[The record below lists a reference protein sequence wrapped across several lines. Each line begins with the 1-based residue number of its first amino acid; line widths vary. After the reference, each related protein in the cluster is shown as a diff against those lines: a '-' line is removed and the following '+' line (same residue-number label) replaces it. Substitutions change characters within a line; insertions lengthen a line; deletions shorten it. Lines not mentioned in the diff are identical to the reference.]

1 MNRLRWRTL
10 FEPPRPDAPF
20 PLWMI
25 FPVVFSA
32 LYLTHFTLLRLPY
45 YWDEAGYYIPA
56 AWDFFRTGSLIP
68 STTTSNAHPPLPSI
82 YLALWWKASGFS
94 PEVTREAVLLVASI
108 GLLGVLR
115 LAKRV
120 CGSTAVAFWVVVLT
134 GLYPIWFAQSTL
146 AHADIFAA
154 ACTVWG
160 LVYALPDRGRRPWAA
175 ALWFTAAV
183 LSKETAI
190 VVPLALA
197 VFWLVEAVRERG
209 PERRRVRRRL
219 IGECVWL
226 ASCVVPLAAWYG
238 WHYAKTG
245 FVFGNADFLRYN
257 AQETLTP
264 VRILAAFGHRLLH
277 LFAHMNMFV
286 PVLLTAAALM
296 LPPRKDAQGIDRT
309 GPSAGVRNR
318 ILILLVVNALLFS
331 VLGGALLCRYLLPMY
346 PLVLLLAVST
356 FRRRVPYWPAL
367 AVLSA
372 MGFVAGLFVN
382 PPYGFAPEDNLTYAH
397 VIRMHQAA
405 IARLTNLYPGATVLS
420 AWPVTDYLRRPE
432 LGYVK
437 QPWDVWA
444 IDDFS
449 EPQIE
454 RAAAEPGRYSAA
466 LAFSTKY
473 DPPPLVVL
481 GPRSQ
486 VLDERYFGLH
496 HDLSPEVIARRLNG
510 TVAWKTEND
519 GMFAGV
525 LRFNRQF
532 EAAAGHGITLGR
544 PLDDR
549 PVTGP

>member
-1 MNRLRWRTL
+1 MNRLRLRKL
-10 FEPPRPDAPF
+10 FELPRPDAPF

-25 FPVVFSA
+25 FPVIFAA

-45 YWDEAGYYIPA
+45 FWDEAGYYIPA

-82 YLALWWKASGFS
+82 YLALWWKASGYF

-108 GLLGVLR
+108 GLLGVWR
-115 LAKRV
+115 LALRMS
-120 CGSTAVAFWVVVLT
+120 GSAAVAFWAVVLT
-134 GLYPIWFAQSTL
+134 GLYPIWFAQSSL

-154 ACTVWG
+154 ACTMWG
-160 LVYALPDRGRRPWAA
+160 LVYALPDQERRPWVAA
-175 ALWFTAAV
+175 AWFMAAA

-190 VVPLALA
+190 VVPLTLA
-197 VFWLVEAVRERG
+197 VIWLVAALRAGV
-209 PERRRVRRRL
+209 PERLRL
-219 IGECVWL
+219 MREPAWL
-226 ASCVVPLAAWYG
+226 ASCAVPLACWYG
-238 WHYAKTG
+238 WHCAKTG
-245 FVFGNADFLRYN
+245 FMFGNADFLRYN

-277 LFAHMNMFV
+277 LFGHMNMFV
-286 PVLLTAAALM
+286 PVLLTLAALM
-296 LPPRKDAQGIDRT
+296 LQPRRNADGNERAGLST
-309 GPSAGVRNR
+309 GPRNR
-318 ILILLVVNALLFS
+318 IFILLMANALLFS

-346 PLVLLLAVST
+346 PLVLIVAVTT
-356 FRRRVPYWPAL
+356 FRQRVPYWYAL
-367 AVLSA
+367 AVLSGA
-372 MGFVAGLFVN
+372 AFVAGLFVN

-397 VIRMHQAA
+397 VVRLHEAA
-405 IARLTNLYPGATVLS
+405 IAQLTKLYPGATVLS
-420 AWPVTDYLRRPE
+420 AWPVTDDLKRPE

-437 QPWDVWA
+437 EGWDVWS

-449 EPQIE
+449 EVQIE

-466 LAFSTKY
+466 LVFSTKF

-486 VLDERYFGLH
+486 ALDERYFGLH

-510 TVAWKTEND
+510 TVAWTAHDD
-519 GMFAGV
+519 GMWAGV

-532 EAAAGHGITLGR
+532 EARADENRVGPATPTAA
-544 PLDDR
+544 PN
-549 PVTGP
+549 VGP

>member
-25 FPVVFSA
+25 FPVIFSA

-68 STTTSNAHPPLPSI
+68 STTMSNAHPPLPSI
-82 YLALWWKASGFS
+82 YLALWWKASGFY
-94 PEVTREAVLLVASI
+94 PEVTREAVLLVASV

-120 CGSTAVAFWVVVLT
+120 SGSTAVAFWVLVLT

-160 LVYALPDRGRRPWAA
+160 LVYSLPDRGRRPWAA
-175 ALWFTAAV
+175 ALWFVAAV
-183 LSKETAI
+183 LSKETA
-190 VVPLALA
+190 VAVPLTLA
-197 VFWLVEAVRERG
+197 VMWLVGALRSEGAE
-209 PERRRVRRRL
+209 RRRL
-219 IGECVWL
+219 IGESAWL

-238 WHYAKTG
+238 WHYTKTG

-264 VRILAAFGHRLLH
+264 LRILAAFGHRLLH

-286 PVLLTAAALM
+286 PELLTVAAMM
-296 LPPRKDAQGIDRT
+296 LQPRKDAEGNERA
-309 GPSAGVRNR
+309 GLSAGVRNR

-356 FRRRVPYWPAL
+356 FQRRVPYWPAL

-397 VIRMHQAA
+397 VIRMHQGA

-420 AWPVTDYLRRPE
+420 AWPVTDYLKRPE

-437 QPWDVWA
+437 EPWDVWA

-449 EPQIE
+449 EAQIE
-454 RAAAEPGRYSAA
+454 RASAEPGRYSAA
-466 LAFSTKY
+466 VVFSTKY
-473 DPPPLVVL
+473 DPPPLVAF

-486 VLDERYFGLH
+486 ALDERYFGLH

-510 TVAWKTEND
+510 TVAWKTENE

-532 EAAAGHGITLGR
+532 EAEAGHAVTLSR
-544 PLDDR
+544 PLPVL